1 MDVSDWK
8 FASTTRRVPQDAVA
22 DLVVAGNLPPVR
34 GDLLLARV
42 LEPGRDDR
50 LELADGRR
58 ATLFAGDH
66 VVVCHGSRHAP
77 DRFARNG
84 SGDATRMERVALLAG
99 RDGRRL
105 NVADFALE
113 RRALPTERP
122 TVMAVLGASRST
134 GKTATAAS
142 LVRGLHGAGVEVG
155 AAKVTGT
162 DAGGDPWHLVDAGAA
177 RVLDFVD
184 AGEVSTTGLGLGR
197 LQEIVATVTSHLV
210 DDGMEAIV
218 LEVADGLLQDGTAA
232 LACSPVF
239 RNAVDGIL
247 FAAGDASGA
256 AAGCGWLL
264 DRGLP
269 VVGLSGVMTSS
280 WPARRAAEEATG
292 LPVLGREELADEGI
306 AMDLL
311 ASVPLAPARLE
322 VAPLI
327 AA

>member
-8 FASTTRRVPQDAVA
+8 FAFTTRRVPRDAVA
-22 DLVVAGNLPPVR
+22 DVMVAGSLRPER

-42 LEPGRDDR
+42 LEPGRAGR

-66 VVVCHGSRHAP
+66 VVVCHGGRYAP
-77 DRFARNG
+77 DRFARDA
-84 SGDATRMERVALLAG
+84 GDATRMEAVALLAG

-142 LVRGLHGAGVEVG
+142 LVRGLHGAGVKVG

-162 DAGGDPWHLVDAGAA
+162 DAGGDPWQLVDAGAA

-218 LEVADGLLQDGTAA
+218 LEVADGLLQDGTAG

-247 FAAGDASGA
+247 FAAGDPAGA
-256 AAGCGWLL
+256 IAGCGWLL

-269 VVGLSGVMTSS
+269 VVGLSGDMTSS
-280 WPARRAAEEATG
+280 PVARRVAGEATG
-292 LPVLGREELADEGI
+292 LPVLGRDALVDEGI